1 MKIMHRSMKRG
12 FAVVMTSGLILSGTT
27 LLFAGGASAGSS
39 QIPVGGLTLLTGP
52 LATFGAG
59 CNQGMQAATKE
70 VNDAG
75 GVGGQSLKLV
85 VADSTSDPV
94 DALPAA
100 KKVINLDHVVFQDG
114 LAGPLADATFNL
126 FSKAGIPFFTPGGDV
141 NFDHNT
147 NPLVWRLTPSD
158 NQLGV
163 AMSLYAKTK
172 GYKKI
177 ALLFVN
183 NSTSIGLGQVVRSAF
198 LKLGGKVSSSQILE
212 PGLASYQSE
221 VQKALAGKPDAIM
234 IELDN
239 ATAATVFSE
248 MYSLNAFKIPVI
260 GTDTTGTLDFAK
272 AIGVKADSKVLVS
285 VEGGTFASPAS
296 NVFNTAIKKSAHAA
310 PLGNSNY
317 CYDGIIIGALAMAAE
332 KGTSSNDVQKGIPV
346 VTSAGAHKMLVYS
359 FAQGVAALKKGKAI
373 QYIGA
378 SGPFTY
384 NKYHN
389 VFGPFIAVRLGTDGK
404 TYKTILTMTPAQLKV
419 ATK

>member
-1 MKIMHRSMKRG
+1 MKITHRSMKKG
-12 FAVVMTSGLILSGTT
+12 FAVAMTSGLILSATT
-27 LLFAGGASAGSS
+27 LLSAGGASAGSS
-39 QIPVGGLTLLTGP
+39 SIPVGGLTLLTGP

-70 VNDAG
+70 VNTSG
-75 GVGGQSLKLV
+75 GVRGQKLNLV

-100 KKVINLDHVVFQDG
+100 KKVINVNHVVFQDG

-183 NSTSIGLGQVVRSAF
+183 NSTSIGLGQVVKNSF

-212 PGLASYQSE
+212 PGLSSYQSE
-221 VQKALAGKPDAIM
+221 VQTALAGKPNAIM

-248 MYSLNAFKIPVI
+248 MYSINALKIPVI

-272 AIGVKADSKVLVS
+272 AIGTKTDTKVLVS
-285 VEGGTFASPAS
+285 VEGGTFNSPAN
-296 NVFNTAIKKSAHAA
+296 NVFNAAIKSSAHAA
-310 PLGNSNY
+310 ALGNSNY

-332 KGTSSNDVQKGIPV
+332 KGTSSKDVQKGIPV
-346 VTSAGAHKMLVYS
+346 VTAAGAHKVLVYS
-359 FAQGVAALKKGKAI
+359 FAQGVAALKAGKRI

-389 VFGPFIAVRLGTDGK
+389 VFGPFIAVRLGADGK
-404 TYKTILTMTPAQLKV
+404 TYKTILTMTPTQLNA